1 MLKLVRVQME
11 SLRQRQ
17 NNVRQRVMT
26 MVKTNIDWYGVQ
38 ITEDELL
45 QVLDLLW
52 NYTKQK
58 VDAFIKMMR
67 RVYDALKTVITKVQ
81 DAIQTLSQYYQKSM
95 QTDTRLFY
103 CYCESRC
110 PKVNTNPYWCN
121 TRRMYHIRDRC

>member
-1 MLKLVRVQME
+1 
-11 SLRQRQ
+11 
-17 NNVRQRVMT
+17 

-58 VDAFIKMMR
+58 VDAFIKTMR

-95 QTDTRLFY
+95 QTDTRLFLLLL
-103 CYCESRC
+103 
-110 PKVNTNPYWCN
+110 
-121 TRRMYHIRDRC
+121 